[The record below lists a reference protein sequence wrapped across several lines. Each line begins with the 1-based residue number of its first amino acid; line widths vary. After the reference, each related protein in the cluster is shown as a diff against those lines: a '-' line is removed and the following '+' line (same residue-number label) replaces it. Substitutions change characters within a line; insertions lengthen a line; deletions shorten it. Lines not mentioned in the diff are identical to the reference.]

1 MGKPEARLI
10 AALRRRRRVWLTRA
24 ESHARAGRDNAE
36 LWTNGFVDGLGEA
49 IEIVQKRAA
58 REARRGKVGR

>member
-10 AALRRRRRVWLTRA
+10 AALRRRVWRWRYDADHNMLSGTSLA
-24 ESHARAGRDNAE
+24 WAAGLE
-36 LWTNGFVDGLGEA
+36 EA
-49 IEIVQKRAA
+49 IDVVREWAA